1 MDKSDQQAIEALFG
15 RLADVERQSP
25 PRDGGAEAYIGEQL
39 RRQPGAA
46 YFMAQT
52 IIVQEQA
59 LNAAQARIAELE
71 REAPGALRD
80 DRAEARPSGLVPRM
94 SRASSEPPQAPP
106 MQAMAPQRQGGG
118 FLAGAA
124 QTAMG
129 VAGGL
134 MLGSMLTSMFGGSAA
149 QAATPPADA
158 APADT
163 AAAPE
168 TAQAQEASFDD
179 GDFGGFGGDLDI

>member
-25 PRDGGAEAYIGEQL
+25 PRDGDAEAYIGEQL

-71 REAPGALRD
+71 RASPGTQAD
-80 DRAEARPSGLVPRM
+80 SRAEARPSGLVPRV
-94 SRASSEPPQAPP
+94 SRAPSEHVPAPP
-106 MQAMAPQRQGGG
+106 VQAMAAQRQGGG

-158 APADT
+158 APA
-163 AAAPE
+163 PE
-168 TAQAQEASFDD
+168 SAQAEPASFEDSD
-179 GDFGGFGGDLDI
+179 VGGFGDFEI

>member
-25 PRDGGAEAYIGEQL
+25 PRDSGAEAFIGEQL

-59 LNAAQARIAELE
+59 LNAAQARIGELE

-80 DRAEARPSGLVPRM
+80 NREETRPSGLVPRM
-94 SRASSEPPQAPP
+94 SRASPEAPQAPTVP
-106 MQAMAPQRQGGG
+106 AMAAQRQGGG

-129 VAGGL
+129 VAGGF
-134 MLGSMLTSMFGGSAA
+134 MLGSMISSMFGGSAA
-149 QAATPPADA
+149 QAATPPAGE
-158 APADT
+158 APA
-163 AAAPE
+163 PE
-168 TAQAQEASFDD
+168 SAQAEPASFEDSD
-179 GDFGGFGGDLDI
+179 VGGFGDFEI

>member
-1 MDKSDQQAIEALFG
+1 MDRNDQQAIEALFAK
-15 RLADVERQSP
+15 LADVERQSP
-25 PRDGGAEAYIGEQL
+25 PRDGDAEAYIGEQL

-80 DRAEARPSGLVPRM
+80 NREETRPSGLVPRM
-94 SRASSEPPQAPP
+94 SRAQPEPPQAPP
-106 MQAMAPQRQGGG
+106 VQAMAAQRQGGG

-129 VAGGL
+129 VAGGF
-134 MLGSMLTSMFGGSAA
+134 MLGSMISSMFGGSAA
-149 QAATPPADA
+149 QAATPPADTA
-158 APADT
+158 SAPA
-163 AAAPE
+163 PE
-168 TAQAQEASFDD
+168 NAQAQDASFDD

>member
-15 RLADVERQSP
+15 RLADVERHSP

-39 RRQPGAA
+39 KRQPGAA

-71 REAPGALRD
+71 REAPGALCDNRED
-80 DRAEARPSGLVPRM
+80 TRPSGLVPRM
-94 SRASSEPPQAPP
+94 GRASSEPPQAPP
-106 MQAMAPQRQGGG
+106 VQAMAAQRQGSG

-158 APADT
+158 APAP
-163 AAAPE
+163 APE
-168 TAQAQEASFDD
+168 SAQAEPASFEDSD
-179 GDFGGFGGDLDI
+179 VGGFGDFEI